1 MSFGRRYLL
10 KLYLKT
16 RLPFV
21 PIYGGFPV
29 KLRTHVGEPIP
40 YDQNLTAEEL
50 QLKVRTLCAI
60 KLTFIINNQNW
71 YICGEIYVFSNNIVI
86 DGEINITFKYAS
98 YLYLRI

>member
-1 MSFGRRYLL
+1 MREAFRSMSFGRRYFL

-50 QLKVRTLCAI
+50 QLKVRILGAT
-60 KLTFIINNQNW
+60 K
-71 YICGEIYVFSNNIVI
+71 
-86 DGEINITFKYAS
+86 
-98 YLYLRI
+98 